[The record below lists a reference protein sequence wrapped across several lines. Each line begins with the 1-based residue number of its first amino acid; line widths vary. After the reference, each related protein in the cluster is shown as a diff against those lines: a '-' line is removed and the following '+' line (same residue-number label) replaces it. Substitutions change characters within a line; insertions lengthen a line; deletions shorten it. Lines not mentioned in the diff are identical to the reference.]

1 MDFHFIYQNLREKDL
16 DLGFGH
22 SNAADLHL
30 VMGSSLRVTPAADMP
45 MNTFERG
52 GKLVIVK

>member
-1 MDFHFIYQNLREKDL
+1 LREKDL

-22 SNAADLHL
+22 SAEADLHL

-45 MNTFERG
+45 MTTY
-52 GKLVIVK
+52 